1 MTDTSDYHYIIIGGG
16 IAGTVLA
23 SSLHASHPQLSILLI
38 EAGPD
43 ASNNPLVIDSANGPF
58 LVGSELDWGYFT
70 VPQRH
75 LNNRVLP
82 NSAGKSLGGGSDI
95 NAGGWIRGDANDYN
109 AWGKLVD
116 NPRWSYEGLL
126 PYFRRIENYH
136 KPGLETQHGYEGPIY
151 TQSVS
156 STGREYPLREK
167 IRKAWESLG
176 IHYNE
181 DANSGSPQGLG
192 ELVENRKDGQR
203 QIANTTFPLT
213 GIQVM
218 TSTLVTRVIFDNQ
231 AIPPKATAVELSDGR
246 KISATNEIMISAGAY
261 RTPQILL
268 LSGIG
273 PFEELTKHAILPLV
287 DSPHV
292 GQNLHDH
299 MSVAQ
304 WWKLKNP
311 EAGYA
316 LGSPLF
322 KNHNFAKG
330 TPLDWVVTLPVPHDR
345 LKAALAT
352 DEGTV
357 DDLHPLLTP
366 ARSHIECFTV
376 YVGTNKSDPVIPMD
390 GSHITTT
397 VFGGLPTSRG
407 SITLASTDPN
417 EAPVIDPNYFST
429 EADRYVLR
437 TGMRKIMEA
446 ILSTTEGQAIIETE
460 TVAAGEKPLDWK
472 AQDAEIDERIK
483 ARGKTVYHP
492 AGTAAMG
499 KVVDSSLCVYGVQG
513 LRVVDASVIP
523 LPIAAHYQACIYAL
537 AEQAAEI
544 IGRSSLLASK

>member
-1 MTDTSDYHYIIIGGG
+1 MAETSNYHYIIIGGG
-16 IAGTVLA
+16 IAGSVVA
-23 SSLHASHPQLSILLI
+23 SRLHEKHPSLSILLI

-43 ASNNPLVIDSANGPF
+43 VSDNPLVTDSANGPF
-58 LVGSELDWGYFT
+58 LVGSELDWGYST

-75 LNNRVLP
+75 LNNRALP
-82 NSAGKSLGGGSDI
+82 NNAGKALGGGSAI

-109 AWGKLVD
+109 AWGKLVND
-116 NPRWSYEGLL
+116 PRWSYAGFL
-126 PYFRRIENYH
+126 PYFHRTEQYH
-136 KPGLETQHGYEGPIY
+136 KAGLDTQHGYEGPLY

-156 STGREYPLREK
+156 STDRNYPLREN
-167 IRKAWESLG
+167 IRKAWESIG
-176 IHYNE
+176 INYNA

-203 QIANTTFPLT
+203 QVASTAYPLT
-213 GIQVM
+213 GVQVM
-218 TSTLVTRVIFDNQ
+218 TSTLVARVLMDTQ
-231 AIPPKATAVELSDGR
+231 GLIPRATAVELADGR
-246 KISATNEIMISAGAY
+246 KIVATKEIIISAGAF

-273 PFEELTKHAILPLV
+273 TKGELAIHGIQQIV
-287 DSPHV
+287 DAPYV
-292 GQNLHDH
+292 GKNLHDH

-322 KNHNFAKG
+322 NNPNFKKG
-330 TPLDWVVTLPVPHDR
+330 TPMDWVVTYTVPHEG
-345 LKAALAT
+345 LKAALAK
-352 DEGTV
+352 DEGIV
-357 DDLHPLLTP
+357 DDMHPLLSP
-366 ARSHIECFTV
+366 ARSHVECFTV
-376 YVGTNKSDPVIPMD
+376 YVGVNKSDPIIPMD
-390 GSHITTT
+390 GSHVTT
-397 VFGGLPTSRG
+397 VVLGGLPTSRG
-407 SITLASTDPN
+407 SVKLASTDPTA
-417 EAPVIDPNYFST
+417 APVIDPNYFST

-437 TGMRKIMEA
+437 TGLRKIMEA
-446 ILSTTEGQAIIETE
+446 MLSTAEGQALIETE
-460 TVAAGEKPLDWK
+460 TVAAGEKSLDWK
-472 AQDAEIDERIK
+472 AEDAELDERIK

-513 LRVVDASVIP
+513 LRVVDASVLP

-544 IGRSSLLASK
+544 IGAS